1 MELTVESIANKMRE
15 ISQNDLF
22 NVMAYTLGLIHG
34 VIEVNEDGTESQTID
49 LIKNVYAAY
58 EIVVEE
64 FPSVTR
70 KILN

>member
-1 MELTVESIANKMRE
+1 MELTVESIANKMRG

-34 VIEVNEDGTESQTID
+34 MIEVNEDGAEANTIE

-58 EIVVEE
+58 EIVVDEL
-64 FPSVTR
+64 PPVTKR
-70 KILN
+70 ILN

>member
-1 MELTVESIANKMRE
+1 MELTVESIAYKMRE

-34 VIEVNEDGTESQTID
+34 VVEVNEDGTESQTID